1 MIAVATIGRA
11 VNLWFNHMRLFSI
24 ALMLAALGWFRA
36 AAQVTVDLR
45 LDQNEFLP
53 GEAIPLAVK
62 ITNQSGQQLHF
73 GGGPGWLTFG
83 VESTDGF
90 NVVKISEVPV
100 PGDFDLF
107 SSQSGTLHVDI
118 APSFQLSRIGHYK
131 ITAVLHLK
139 DWADRINSP
148 PKDFDLVTGVEI
160 WSQQFG
166 LPSAGGPPEMRE
178 FSLQKANYLREQLRL
193 YLQVTDAAESRIY
206 KVVALGPMVAF
217 GYPEEQVDRNSELHV
232 LWQTGA
238 QSFSYCVVSPDGAV
252 VQRDL
257 YELVNSRPKLKV
269 DENGDVS
276 VVGGVKR
283 VPAADIPAVHLPDA
297 LPPVSQK

>member
-1 MIAVATIGRA
+1 
-11 VNLWFNHMRLFSI
+11 
-24 ALMLAALGWFRA
+24 MLTALGWFRA
-36 AAQVTVDLR
+36 TAQVTLDLR
-45 LDQNEFLP
+45 LDQTEFLP

-73 GGGPGWLTFG
+73 GGQPGWLTFG
-83 VESTDGF
+83 VESSDGF
-90 NVVKISEVPV
+90 DVVRISEVPV
-100 PGDFDLF
+100 PANFDLF
-107 SSQSGTLHVDI
+107 SSEVGTLHVDI
-118 APSFQLSRIGHYK
+118 APYFQLSRIGHYK

-139 DWADRINSP
+139 DWAANINSP
-148 PKDFDLVTGVEI
+148 PKEFDLVTGVQI

-193 YLQVTDAAESRIY
+193 YLQVSDAAESRIY
-206 KVVALGPMVAF
+206 KVIALGPLGAF
-217 GYPEEQVDRNSELHV
+217 GYPEEQGDRNSELHV

-238 QSFSYCVVSPDGAV
+238 RSFSYCVVSPDGSLR
-252 VQRDL
+252 QRDL
-257 YELVNSRPKLKV
+257 YELINSRPKLKV
-269 DENGDVS
+269 DDNGDVS

-283 VPAADIPAVHLPDA
+283 VPATDIPTVHPPDA

>member
-1 MIAVATIGRA
+1 
-11 VNLWFNHMRLFSI
+11 
-24 ALMLAALGWFRA
+24 MLATFGWFRA
-36 AAQVTVDLR
+36 TAQVTVELR
-45 LDQNEFLP
+45 LDQTEFLP
-53 GEAIPLAVK
+53 GESIPLAVK

-73 GGGPGWLTFG
+73 GGQPGWLTFG
-83 VESTDGF
+83 VESSDGF
-90 NVVKISEVPV
+90 DVVKTSEVPV
-100 PGDFDLF
+100 PSDFDLF

-139 DWADRINSP
+139 DWPASINSP
-148 PKDFDLVTGVEI
+148 PKEFDLVNGVQI

-178 FSLQKANYLREQLRL
+178 FSLQKANYLRQQLRL

-206 KVVALGPMVAF
+206 KVTALGPMVAF
-217 GYPEEQVDRNSELHV
+217 GYPEEQVDRNSQLHV

-238 QSFSYCVVSPDGAV
+238 QSFSYCVVSPDGHLL
-252 VQRDL
+252 QRDL

-276 VVGGVKR
+276 VVGGVKK
-283 VPAADIPAVHLPDA
+283 VPASEIPTVHPPDA

>member
-1 MIAVATIGRA
+1 
-11 VNLWFNHMRLFSI
+11 
-24 ALMLAALGWFRA
+24 MLAALGWFRA
-36 AAQVTVDLR
+36 TAQVTVDLR
-45 LDQNEFLP
+45 LNQNEFLP
-53 GEAIPLAVK
+53 GESIPLAVK
-62 ITNQSGQQLHF
+62 ITNQSGEQLHF
-73 GGGPGWLTFG
+73 GGNPGWLTFG
-83 VESTDGF
+83 VESSDGF
-90 NVVKISEVPV
+90 DVVKISEVPV
-100 PGDFDLF
+100 PADFDLF
-107 SSQSGTLHVDI
+107 SSQAGTLHVDL
-118 APSFQLSRIGHYK
+118 APYFQLSRIGHYK
-131 ITAVLHLK
+131 ITAVLHLQ
-139 DWADRINSP
+139 DWATSINSP
-148 PKDFDLVTGVEI
+148 AKEFDLVNGVQI

-238 QSFSYCVVSPDGAV
+238 QSFSYCVVSPDGALE
-252 VQRDL
+252 QRDL

-269 DENGDVS
+269 DDNGDVS

-283 VPAADIPAVHLPDA
+283 VPAADIPTVHPPDS
-297 LPPVSQK
+297 LPPASQK

>member
-1 MIAVATIGRA
+1 
-11 VNLWFNHMRLFSI
+11 
-24 ALMLAALGWFRA
+24 MLTALGWFRA
-36 AAQVTVDLR
+36 TAQVTLDLR
-45 LDQNEFLP
+45 LDQTEFLP

-73 GGGPGWLTFG
+73 GGQPGWLTFG
-83 VESTDGF
+83 VESSDGF
-90 NVVKISEVPV
+90 DVVRISEVPV
-100 PGDFDLF
+100 PANFDLF
-107 SSQSGTLHVDI
+107 SSEVGTLHVDI
-118 APSFQLSRIGHYK
+118 APYFQLSRIGHYK

-139 DWADRINSP
+139 DWAANINSP
-148 PKDFDLVTGVEI
+148 PKEFDLVTGVQI

-193 YLQVTDAAESRIY
+193 YLQVSDAAESRIY
-206 KVVALGPMVAF
+206 KVIALGPMVAF

-238 QSFSYCVVSPDGAV
+238 RSFSYCVVSPDGSLR
-252 VQRDL
+252 QRDL
-257 YELVNSRPKLKV
+257 YELINSRPKLKV
-269 DENGDVS
+269 DDNGDVS

-283 VPAADIPAVHLPDA
+283 VPATDIPTVHPPDA